1 MNVQVIDSSRI
12 DLHRKKEP
20 TNNGMSLVLFLEL
33 NPPGSLVGIKNEM
46 GRPFGR
52 SLMQNI
58 ENVKCDDR
66 PRFNLTK

>member
-1 MNVQVIDSSRI
+1 
-12 DLHRKKEP
+12 
-20 TNNGMSLVLFLEL
+20 LFLEL